1 MLKESIKK
9 IISKEDLS
17 IMEAEEAMNDIMTGT
32 ASPSQI
38 SAFLVGLRM
47 KGETIEEITGCAKAM
62 KNNAIAFDTELENTI
77 DTCGTGGD
85 GGRTF
90 NISTAVAIV
99 AAAGGVKVIK
109 HGNRAVSSR
118 SGSADVLTEL
128 GFNINLDFESSKQC
142 LKKTGMTFLFAQKY
156 HIAMKNA
163 APIRKELETRTIFNL
178 LGPICNPGNIKFQV
192 MGVFDKNLTHPI
204 AEVLSKLGRERAMLL
219 HGNDGLD
226 EITLTTTTTVS
237 ELKNGKVIDYIINP
251 EDYGMKLCNMQELA
265 GGDAKENAEIIKEIF
280 QGTKGCKREIVLLNS
295 AAALYIGK
303 MTDSFEEGLKMAADL
318 IDSGKAIEKLQE
330 LIAYSKEQAS

>member
-17 IMEAEEAMNDIMTGT
+17 IMEAEEAMNDIMTGIAT
-32 ASPSQI
+32 PSQI

-62 KNNAIAFDTELENTI
+62 KKNAIAFNTKLENTI

-109 HGNRAVSSR
+109 HGNRAVSSK
-118 SGSADVLTEL
+118 SGSADVLAEL

-142 LKKTGMTFLFAQKY
+142 LEKTGMTFLFAQKY
-156 HIAMKNA
+156 HVAMKNA
-163 APIRKELETRTIFNL
+163 APVRKELEARTIFNI
-178 LGPICNPGNIKFQV
+178 LGPICNPGNIKSQV

-204 AEVLSKLGRERAMLL
+204 AEVLSKLGREAAMIV

-251 EDYGMKLCNMQELA
+251 ENYGMRLCTMEELA

-280 QGTKGCKREIVLLNS
+280 QGAKGYKRDIVLLNS
-295 AAALYIGK
+295 ATALYVGK
-303 MTDSFEEGLKMAADL
+303 VIDSFEEGLNMACDL
-318 IDSGKAIEKLQE
+318 IDSGRALEKLQE
-330 LIAYSKEQAS
+330 LVNFGKELAS